1 MNFHDFVI
9 KHFFQIA
16 LVLGIV
22 LFCILKYIN
31 VNKVVNEEDVNE
43 EDVNEEED
51 EDADVELTLSNR
63 MDQIEFA
70 LIKQLEALDQLKR
83 IEQLASLI
91 ETEKKKGV
99 FLERLY
105 VIEAKKLVYVFNI
118 LDFNNFCRSVYD
130 EVKENS
136 QCKQR
141 SKIMKKVGKMWC
153 GMSDEEKS
161 CYKIE

>member
-43 EDVNEEED
+43 EEDEDDVNED
-51 EDADVELTLSNR
+51 DVELTLSNR

-91 ETEKKKGV
+91 ETEKKKGI

-153 GMSDEEKS
+153 SMSDEEKM